1 MKKRSPIGVFCFSFL
16 TFGIYLIYWYISVAA
31 EMKAKGAE
39 IPHWILIFIPIASW
53 YYMWKFSVGVAKVTN
68 NGFTAGTS
76 FLLMFLLSAL
86 GMAIVQSK
94 LNEVV

>member
-1 MKKRSPIGVFCFSFL
+1 M
-16 TFGIYLIYWYISVAA
+16 IYWYISVAA

-39 IPHWILIFIPIASW
+39 IPHWILIFIPVASW
-53 YYMWKFSVGVAKVTN
+53 YYMWKFCVGVAKVTN
-68 NGFTAGTS
+68 NAFSAGTS
-76 FLLMFLLSAL
+76 FLLMFFLSVL